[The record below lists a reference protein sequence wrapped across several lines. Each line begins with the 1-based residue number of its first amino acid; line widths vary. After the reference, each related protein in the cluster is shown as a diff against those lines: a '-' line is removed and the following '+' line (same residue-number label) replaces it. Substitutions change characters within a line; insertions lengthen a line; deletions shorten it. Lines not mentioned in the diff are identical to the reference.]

1 MVAHAS
7 GRCLMA
13 AASWLYRLLRAAP
26 AAAGAAGA
34 LAVHQRGAVQP
45 HWLCAPALRTASSL
59 LYERHTPPHSLHMT
73 PPCCPPQMP
82 QSGWASAVLA
92 GLIMAAA
99 SSWLLLLS
107 LPQQLRAGEQ
117 RREQL
122 GALAKEIQ
130 L

>member
-1 MVAHAS
+1 M
-7 GRCLMA
+7 
-13 AASWLYRLLRAAP
+13 
-26 AAAGAAGA
+26 
-34 LAVHQRGAVQP
+34 
-45 HWLCAPALRTASSL
+45 
-59 LYERHTPPHSLHMT
+59 
-73 PPCCPPQMP
+73 
-82 QSGWASAVLA
+82 LA

>member
-1 MVAHAS
+1 
-7 GRCLMA
+7 MA
-13 AASWLYRLLRAAP
+13 LHTAP
-26 AAAGAAGA
+26 
-34 LAVHQRGAVQP
+34 
-45 HWLCAPALRTASSL
+45 SL
-59 LYERHTPPHSLHMT
+59 LYKQHTPPHSLHTT

-92 GLIMAAA
+92 GFIMAAA

-117 RREQL
+117 RREHL
-122 GALAKEIQ
+122 EALSKEIQ